1 MEFEEIKK
9 EIMKDFKKK
18 SIIKRIQNNL
28 DYLKESSEKS
38 DFERFYFINEPSLDY
53 WNITGISL
61 NNEQK
66 HEILKWAY
74 ENTKDIFNY

>member
-28 DYLKESSEKS
+28 
-38 DFERFYFINEPSLDY
+38 
-53 WNITGISL
+53 
-61 NNEQK
+61 
-66 HEILKWAY
+66 
-74 ENTKDIFNY
+74 NY